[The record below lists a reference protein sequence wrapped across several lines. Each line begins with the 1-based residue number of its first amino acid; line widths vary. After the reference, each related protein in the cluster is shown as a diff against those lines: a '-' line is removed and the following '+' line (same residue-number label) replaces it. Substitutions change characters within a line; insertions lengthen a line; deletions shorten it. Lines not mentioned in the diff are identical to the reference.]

1 MTNAEYQ
8 MLNNQSKGYL
18 MHATR
23 YALCLLMA
31 VLAAGATLAQA
42 QTFPAQ
48 TNSKEIL
55 ARTPAQLVETL
66 RNPGASVFEKAKACQ
81 RLAVVGTKDAIPALV
96 ALLPDEKLN
105 IYARFGLEG
114 IPDPAVDEAFRDA
127 TRTLHGR
134 QLVGV
139 IDSIGQRKDAQAVG
153 LLKELLGNS
162 HAKVASAAAGALG
175 RIGNTEAAAV
185 LKEALAGNS
194 PVKKCIADGSLAC
207 ADGLEAA
214 GNKAEAVALQEAVAK
229 ADVPKYLKVAAL
241 RGQFRLQQG
250 EARDLLLAQIGCPDK
265 AFFNVG
271 LAVAR
276 QMPGADVTAALAEAL
291 PKLSPERQAL
301 LLRALGDRKDAAA
314 ASLFLA
320 ASKSDSPAIREAAI
334 VVLAKHGDASAAAVL
349 LDAALADAAV
359 APTAKEGLTN
369 LPGQEVDAAIL
380 ARLAGAD
387 PKAKAVLI
395 ELLGARRAVAAT
407 AAVRAALS
415 DSDQPVRL
423 AAIAAFGW
431 LAGQQDLDV
440 LIGKALAAGNPAETS
455 AAQTALRMAALR
467 MSERDACAA
476 KLAGSLTGASA
487 ANQKYL
493 LELLGRVSGQKA
505 LEAVVAGV
513 KSTDPAVKDASARVL
528 GEWLSADAAP
538 ALLEIIKSDAD
549 VKYRT
554 RALRGYIRIAR
565 QLKLAPETRLAM
577 FRTAMELAQRNE
589 EKKIALEI
597 LPRIP
602 SAATLGVAVSYLG
615 APGLKAPAA
624 DAAVKISGKLVGR
637 DPKAVATDLQ
647 KVVDA
652 KVGGD
657 TGAKAKQLLGQAKA
671 AAK

>member
-1 MTNAEYQ
+1 
-8 MLNNQSKGYL
+8 
-18 MHATR
+18 MHTTR
-23 YALCLLMA
+23 YALCLLVA
-31 VLAAGATLAQA
+31 VLAAGATLARA
-42 QTFPAQ
+42 QTFPAE

-55 ARTPAQLVETL
+55 ARTPAQLVETVK
-66 RNPGASVFEKAKACQ
+66 NPAASVFEKAKACQ
-81 RLAVVGTKDAIPALV
+81 RLAVVGTKDAIPPLV
-96 ALLPDEKLN
+96 ALLPDENLN
-105 IYARFGLEG
+105 LYARFGLEG
-114 IPDPAVDEAFRDA
+114 IPDPAVDAAFRDA
-127 TRTLHGR
+127 ARKLHGR

-153 LLKELLGNS
+153 LLKELLGNCD
-162 HAKVASAAAGALG
+162 AKVASAAAGALG

-194 PVKKCIADGSLAC
+194 AVKKCIADGSLAC
-207 ADGLEAA
+207 ADALEAA
-214 GNKAEAVALQEAVAK
+214 GNKAEAAALYEAVAK
-229 ADVPKYLKVAAL
+229 AGVPKHVKTAAL

-250 EARDLLLAQIGCPDK
+250 EAKQLLLAQIGCPDK
-265 AFFNVG
+265 AFFNLG

-276 QMPGADVTAALAEAL
+276 AMPGADVTAALVEAL
-291 PKLSPERQAL
+291 PKLSPERQAV
-301 LLRALGDRKDAAA
+301 LLRAIGDRKEAAP

-320 ASKSDSPAIREAAI
+320 ASKSDSPVIREAAI
-334 VVLAKHGDASAAAVL
+334 EVLAKHGDASAAAVL
-349 LDAALADAAV
+349 LDAALTDAAV
-359 APTAKEGLTN
+359 AQSAKEGLTN

-380 ARLAGAD
+380 ARLSGAD
-387 PKAKAVLI
+387 PKAKALLI
-395 ELLGARRAVAAT
+395 ELLGSRRAVTAT
-407 AAVRAALS
+407 AAVREALG
-415 DSDQPVRL
+415 DSNPPVRL

-431 LAGQQDLDV
+431 LAGPQDFDV
-440 LIGKALAAGNPAETS
+440 LIGKALAAGNPTETS

-467 MSERDACAA
+467 TSDRDACAA
-476 KLAGSLTGASA
+476 KLAGSLAGASA

-513 KSTDPAVKDASARVL
+513 KSTDPAVKAASARVL

-538 ALLEIIKSDAD
+538 ALLEIVKTDAD
-549 VKYRT
+549 VKYQT

-577 FRTAMELAQRNE
+577 FRTAMELAKRNE

-602 SAATLGVAVSYLG
+602 SAATLSVAVSYLG
-615 APGLKAPAA
+615 APGLKDPAA
-624 DAAVKISGKLVGR
+624 DAAVKIAGKLVGR
-637 DPKAVATDLQ
+637 DPKPVAAELQ

-652 KVGGD
+652 NVAGD
-657 TGAKAKQLLGQAKA
+657 PGARAKQLLGQAKA